1 MQRGKSEKRNAKTF
15 NLDTW
20 LESAKAMDKGAAG
33 DAAAAVKKRKR
44 APTAAAA
51 GRRAEEREPSP
62 YDLRQFWMNVKN
74 GQLQEVIMFCSDHP
88 ELLAYWMERE
98 DDFYAGTPGRPPAE
112 RAGPLFT
119 YAGMGNDT
127 LAVGSVA
134 VLYSFGID
142 VPDACMPAF
151 LEGLF
156 SVELQKDDVLMRCME
171 RIKRRLEQVLKTRP
185 ALLEQVLHA
194 AALSG
199 NMHLFQHFNPRTSRK
214 TIFDVTP
221 GSSTSVL
228 QTVMAW
234 PDPKIRREMA
244 SDILSKSSTAYIL
257 QKCQPM
263 TVLEQA
269 ASMPDP
275 EMVTMLLVRL
285 KTDGVL
291 SSNMEAIVAATCK
304 SLQKQASMHPDDVTP
319 ELHVAFAAVHTQLV
333 SLLDERH
340 LYRLRL
346 HLNTLKENAIKCKSA
361 TDPSNGLHQQATA
374 VLAMIPKAY
383 AACVSSVKFSSE
395 VNMHILAHDLHV
407 TKAEEAV
414 FQEKYSTHLR
424 QIQQET
430 EATAEIAKLRQE
442 NRLLE
447 EAVKKQAQDMK
458 VIQLQ
463 AATITRLR
471 KLAHEAPASVVTTE
485 LDNAEQTLADTAE
498 DFMQAMELRLLD
510 LRLPLPPVA
519 LVSPPAISTMKS
531 SASRK
536 PVAIALKK

>member
-1 MQRGKSEKRNAKTF
+1 
-15 NLDTW
+15 
-20 LESAKAMDKGAAG
+20 
-33 DAAAAVKKRKR
+33 
-44 APTAAAA
+44 
-51 GRRAEEREPSP
+51 
-62 YDLRQFWMNVKN
+62 
-74 GQLQEVIMFCSDHP
+74 
-88 ELLAYWMERE
+88 
-98 DDFYAGTPGRPPAE
+98 
-112 RAGPLFT
+112 
-119 YAGMGNDT
+119 
-127 LAVGSVA
+127 
-134 VLYSFGID
+134 
-142 VPDACMPAF
+142 
-151 LEGLF
+151 
-156 SVELQKDDVLMRCME
+156 
-171 RIKRRLEQVLKTRP
+171 
-185 ALLEQVLHA
+185 
-194 AALSG
+194 
-199 NMHLFQHFNPRTSRK
+199 
-214 TIFDVTP
+214 
-221 GSSTSVL
+221 
-228 QTVMAW
+228 
-234 PDPKIRREMA
+234 
-244 SDILSKSSTAYIL
+244 
-257 QKCQPM
+257 
-263 TVLEQA
+263 
-269 ASMPDP
+269 
-275 EMVTMLLVRL
+275 MVTMLLVRL

-304 SLQKQASMHPDDVTP
+304 SLQKQANMHPDDITP

-346 HLNTLKENAIKCKSA
+346 HLNTLKENAIKCKSC

-414 FQEKYSTHLR
+414 FQEKYNTHLR

-447 EAVKKQAQDMK
+447 ETVRKQAQDMK

-471 KLAHEAPASVVTTE
+471 KLAQEAPASAPVSTE
-485 LDNAEQTLADTAE
+485 LDHAEQTLADTAE

-519 LVSPPAISTMKS
+519 TAPVHVQPPSTKL